1 MGNPID
7 PLVFRK
13 PLEEYKTKL
22 DPTAEYIKQAKV
34 YLKKYNKDLP
44 EDKLNQL
51 TILALKS
58 FNLENP
64 VVTFKH
70 RAENGDADKDQLKLL
85 DYIKEVQANNEI
97 LSPSWTSYL
106 HPSKKRSLHSD
117 YLFNNIRQ
125 RSYHKKLGFKYELE
139 GDKVRS
145 KFHDNMQKTMKIKNN
160 SLSGS
165 YISNGTSL
173 TNPSGHSTL
182 TSTTRSVASIG
193 NAVTESVSGGNK
205 CFRNVESVICYI
217 TAILGNIDML
227 EVKRVMD
234 KYNLHYPSPT
244 EVFYM
249 IKRSTMYYF
258 NIPEMDKYI
267 YSFISHLDPIELA
280 AVLYVNDL
288 YHVRVYNKEF
298 MKQIIS
304 ELSQMKTGYSTDRLE
319 DLNRV
324 QEGVTNHAHM
334 VCADLIKG
342 KSINYKDMVDSV
354 EVDAIASTSKH
365 VGEVLTKYKDFIQI
379 FFITNIAPINIAYVK
394 DLQRRCIVLSDT
406 DSTCGAYDGWV
417 KWYYNV
423 KDFNDD
429 GKYIAVASSVMLI
442 VTQVIDH
449 YIKLLEANMNVD
461 PKDMELLKMKNE
473 FYWYSFTPMNQSK
486 HYVADVAVKE
496 GNVFAKSKEEI
507 KGTHLLASQVAE
519 RYRMV
524 TNEIITEMRAIG
536 RTDKKIDLYY
546 FIKKVADVERDIIQK
561 IKKGS
566 LDIFSLSLIK
576 PAKAYKLGPDRSP
589 YYYHMLWSE
598 VFKDKYGD
606 SGEPAYHVIKV
617 PVDLTSSK
625 DLNEF
630 ILSIKDKEISGKLAN
645 FLTLHNKKGIGMF
658 QIPYLQVK
666 ANGLPE
672 EIFGCLHYHKLV
684 TASCF
689 AMYTL
694 LESLGFYKTPD
705 KLISELGPY

>member
-117 YLFNNIRQ
+117 YLFNNIKQ

-193 NAVTESVSGGNK
+193 NTVTESVSGGNK

-217 TAILGNIDML
+217 TAILSNIDML

-234 KYNLHYPSPT
+234 KYKLHYPSPT

-249 IKRSTMYYF
+249 IKRSTMY
-258 NIPEMDKYI
+258 
-267 YSFISHLDPIELA
+267 
-280 AVLYVNDL
+280 
-288 YHVRVYNKEF
+288 
-298 MKQIIS
+298 
-304 ELSQMKTGYSTDRLE
+304 
-319 DLNRV
+319 
-324 QEGVTNHAHM
+324 
-334 VCADLIKG
+334 
-342 KSINYKDMVDSV
+342 
-354 EVDAIASTSKH
+354 
-365 VGEVLTKYKDFIQI
+365 
-379 FFITNIAPINIAYVK
+379 
-394 DLQRRCIVLSDT
+394 
-406 DSTCGAYDGWV
+406 
-417 KWYYNV
+417 
-423 KDFNDD
+423 
-429 GKYIAVASSVMLI
+429 
-442 VTQVIDH
+442 
-449 YIKLLEANMNVD
+449 
-461 PKDMELLKMKNE
+461 
-473 FYWYSFTPMNQSK
+473 
-486 HYVADVAVKE
+486 
-496 GNVFAKSKEEI
+496 
-507 KGTHLLASQVAE
+507 
-519 RYRMV
+519 
-524 TNEIITEMRAIG
+524 
-536 RTDKKIDLYY
+536 
-546 FIKKVADVERDIIQK
+546 
-561 IKKGS
+561 
-566 LDIFSLSLIK
+566 
-576 PAKAYKLGPDRSP
+576 
-589 YYYHMLWSE
+589 
-598 VFKDKYGD
+598 
-606 SGEPAYHVIKV
+606 
-617 PVDLTSSK
+617 
-625 DLNEF
+625 
-630 ILSIKDKEISGKLAN
+630 
-645 FLTLHNKKGIGMF
+645 
-658 QIPYLQVK
+658 
-666 ANGLPE
+666 
-672 EIFGCLHYHKLV
+672 
-684 TASCF
+684 
-689 AMYTL
+689 
-694 LESLGFYKTPD
+694 
-705 KLISELGPY
+705 